1 MPEARTFQN
10 APVTVSAMRTSGA
23 TVRGRVTVF
32 DPQATE
38 LVVRTGAL
46 PGSTPEEEPEVHLA
60 TGDLAHVAFHRDSW
74 TPPPLPAALL
84 REFEIVTLT
93 SRALRMTVL
102 ADPRCVDH
110 PLGFYA
116 CPPSETSLFSEIFFF
131 SESILTRIDKRPLG
145 ELLVE
150 SGVLQPRDVSRALE
164 QQADEQSVLLG
175 QVLVEKKLVEPADI
189 EEANRKQG
197 TLKASRMR
205 LGEILVEEGLL
216 SEADVQRALEEQK
229 RHTNKRLGEVLV
241 EMNLVSEQQIS
252 RVLASKFH
260 LPFVNMDECEVSPE
274 ATKLVPAALIQKY
287 GILPYVSDKTS
298 VSIAFSDPLAM
309 EAIDMLRF
317 SIGKRIHP
325 VIATPSQI
333 RSYLEPFLESAPS
346 DEEEDEREALEK
358 GEEDAVVKLVDRI
371 ILDACRLNASDIHVE
386 PNGHE
391 RELLVR
397 FRVDGQCREYR
408 KFPAIYRRQLATR
421 IKIMADLDIA
431 ERRKPQDGKIKFN
444 LGNKKIELR
453 VASIPTAASDEDVV
467 MRILAASEPI
477 PAEKLG
483 LSLWNLK
490 AVQRAVQRPYGLVL
504 AVGPTGSGKTTT
516 LHSLLGMIN
525 TGERKIWT
533 AEDPIE
539 ITQPGLR
546 QVQMNRKADLTFAT
560 AMRAFLRA
568 DPDVIMVGEMRDH
581 ETAAIGIEASLTGH
595 LVFSTLHTNNAPETI
610 TRLLDMGLDSFTFSD
625 ALVCILAQRLARRLC
640 PECRHLSDA
649 SAEERDELESY
660 VGGDALK
667 KVLGGEKLRL
677 WRAGGEGCRKC
688 EGNGYKG
695 RLGIHEL
702 LVNSEA
708 VRACIQHKGTASEIR
723 ELALREGMR
732 TLVQD
737 GREKA
742 LAGATDLR
750 QVLSVC
756 VQ

>member
-1 MPEARTFQN
+1 MPEARTFLD
-10 APVTVSAMRTSGA
+10 APVTVSAMRTSGI
-23 TVRGRVTVF
+23 TVRGQVTVF
-32 DPQATE
+32 DPQAAE
-38 LVVRTGAL
+38 LVVRTRVL
-46 PGSTPEEEPEVHLA
+46 QESSFEEEREVLVA
-60 TGDLAHVAFHRDSW
+60 TNDLAHVAFHRDSW
-74 TPPPLPAALL
+74 TPPPLPADLL
-84 REFEIVTLT
+84 QEFEIVTLT

-102 ADPRCVDH
+102 ADPACVDD
-110 PLGFYA
+110 PQGFYA
-116 CPPSETSLFSEIFFF
+116 CPPSCTSLFSEIFFF
-131 SESILTRIDKRPLG
+131 SHSILTRIDKRPLG

-164 QQADEQSVLLG
+164 QQADEKAVLLG
-175 QVLVEKKLVEPADI
+175 QVLVEKKLVEPEAV
-189 EEANRKQG
+189 EEASRKQG

-216 SEADVQRALEEQK
+216 SEADVLRALDEQK
-229 RHTNKRLGEVLV
+229 RHNNKRLGEVLV
-241 EMNLVSEQQIS
+241 DLNLVTEQQIS
-252 RVLASKFH
+252 TVLARKFH
-260 LPFVNMDECEVSPE
+260 LPFVDLDQCEVSPE
-274 ATKLVPAALIQKY
+274 ALNLVPTTLIHKY
-287 GILPYVSDKTS
+287 VLLPYFADKTS

-333 RSYLEPFLESAPS
+333 RSYLEPFLASAPT
-346 DEEEDEREALEK
+346 EGEEDEREALEK

-408 KFPAIYRRQLATR
+408 RFPAIYRRQLATR

-453 VASIPTAASDEDVV
+453 VASIPTSGSDEDVV

-477 PAEKLG
+477 PADKLG
-483 LSLWNLK
+483 LSPWNLK
-490 AVQRAVQRPYGLVL
+490 AVQRAVQCPYGLIL

-516 LHSLLGMIN
+516 LHSLLGTIN

-539 ITQPGLR
+539 ISQPGLR

-640 PECRHLSDA
+640 PECRHQADA
-649 SAEERDELESY
+649 TAEERDELESY
-660 VGGDALK
+660 VGGEALERA
-667 KVLGGEKLRL
+667 LGGERLRL
-677 WRAGGEGCRKC
+677 WRAGAGSCRKC
-688 EGNGYKG
+688 EGSGYKG

-708 VRACIQHKGTASEIR
+708 VRSCIQHKGTASEIR
-723 ELALREGMR
+723 ELAIREGMR

-737 GREKA
+737 GLDKA
-742 LAGATDLR
+742 LAGHTDIR